1 IYLWELFFSKIPCN
15 FIRRIFFS
23 KVLNNKINNN
33 ISLLRNIHLTSTDGI
48 SIDEKTTINKNVY
61 IDGRGGVTIGSNVSI
76 SPYVRIITAS
86 HDVNCPNF
94 SLILKPVI
102 IKDYVWICTSSIILP
117 GVTLGYGAIV
127 AAGAVVTKNI
137 PDYAIVAGNPAK
149 VIGYRSETL
158 HYNPLW
164 RPTFQ

>member
-1 IYLWELFFSKIPCN
+1 
-15 FIRRIFFS
+15 
-23 KVLNNKINNN
+23 
-33 ISLLRNIHLTSTDGI
+33 
-48 SIDEKTTINKNVY
+48 KTTINKNVY